1 MCVLVRRPSVQRA
14 PTLPLAR
21 PPALPPARRSVHWPW
36 RVETGVGLP
45 SDEPGQAG
53 WCGAG
58 WCSAGRRGGE
68 GGAGNGDPR
77 PKDIG
82 SVLGILAAVISGVK
96 LLDEDDREGVR
107 FLVLP
112 GSASPLSAA
121 PSAAPSSRLP
131 AAAVAR
137 APTPAPA
144 FECSSSLG
152 RGVPAPRGPPVRHGL
167 LTKSTWLSSP
177 RWRRSFSSHFPF
189 LFIAARGTYRL
200 REPRTRPDARRGAA
214 TCP

>member
-1 MCVLVRRPSVQRA
+1 MCECVCSYAARPSNAR
-14 PTLPLAR
+14 PPSRSLAR
-21 PPALPPARRSVHWPW
+21 PPARPPARRSVHWPW

-82 SVLGILAAVISGVK
+82 SVLGILDAAISSVK
-96 LLDEDDREGVR
+96 LLGEADWEGVC

-112 GSASPLSAA
+112 DSASL
-121 PSAAPSSRLP
+121 
-131 AAAVAR
+131 
-137 APTPAPA
+137 
-144 FECSSSLG
+144 
-152 RGVPAPRGPPVRHGL
+152 
-167 LTKSTWLSSP
+167 
-177 RWRRSFSSHFPF
+177 
-189 LFIAARGTYRL
+189 
-200 REPRTRPDARRGAA
+200 
-214 TCP
+214 